1 MGDFT
6 KRDVLTIIIGMI
18 VAGVLTVWATV
29 TAINYFAPRNP
40 DDPLTKAGGLRPEQ
54 TSIQTK

>member
-18 VAGVLTVWATV
+18 VAGVLTVWGHRDRDQLLCA
-29 TAINYFAPRNP
+29 A
-40 DDPLTKAGGLRPEQ
+40 Q
-54 TSIQTK
+54 S